1 MEYKG
6 IIYQNIVKGMKV
18 LIDAKS
24 KLGNAPRYLLRSK
37 RMKDEKIKLGR

>member
-24 KLGNAPRYLLRSK
+24 KLGNAPRYFLRSSLV
-37 RMKDEKIKLGR
+37 KLKE